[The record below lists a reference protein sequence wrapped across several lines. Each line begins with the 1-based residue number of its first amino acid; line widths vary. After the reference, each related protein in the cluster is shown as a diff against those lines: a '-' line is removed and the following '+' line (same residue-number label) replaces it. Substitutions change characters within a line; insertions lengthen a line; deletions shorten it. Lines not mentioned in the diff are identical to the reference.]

1 LSDSEDGHL
10 SRTFTDIYQIF
21 NPEKF
26 QKIQDDIS
34 IASELAIITVDY
46 KGVPITA
53 HSNCSE
59 FCRKMRSSEYG
70 VFCEK
75 CDSHGGLEAA
85 RIGKPFIYLCHAG
98 LVDFAI
104 PIMVDGLYL
113 GALMAGQVLLDKENS
128 ENQPERILQGV
139 GSPHEFPENP
149 DFTHSYE
156 LLPVMRL
163 EKIVAL
169 ANMLSHIS
177 GYCVEQA
184 ILGEAFIK
192 LSSRAQTANLFNSPL
207 AQFRS
212 LNDKESVPKEPNK
225 LLKPALTYIE
235 THPKEKITLSKMAAL
250 CSISSSYFSKLFAKE
265 KLGNLS
271 DYVNHIKIEHAKQLL
286 LSTDWTIRTI
296 SENLGFDD
304 SGYFIKV
311 FKRETDKTPLEFR
324 NLQSSADSLRSK

>member
-1 LSDSEDGHL
+1 M

-59 FCRKMRSSEYG
+59 FCKKMRSSKHG
-70 VFCEK
+70 VYCEK

-98 LVDFAI
+98 LIDFAI
-104 PIMVDGLYL
+104 PIIVDGLYL
-113 GALMAGQVLLDKENS
+113 GALMAGQVLLDEENS
-128 ENQPERILQGV
+128 ENMPERILQGV
-139 GSPHEFPENP
+139 SNTLELASAPEFKR
-149 DFTHSYE
+149 SYA

-163 EKIVAL
+163 EKVVAL
-169 ANMLSHIS
+169 ANMLSHI
-177 GYCVEQA
+177 GDYCVEKA
-184 ILGEAFIK
+184 VLGEAFEQLNSRTNTADLFKNPLMKI
-192 LSSRAQTANLFNSPL
+192 SSDSEEPSAAAR
-207 AQFRS
+207 
-212 LNDKESVPKEPNK
+212 EPNK
-225 LLKPALTYIE
+225 LLKPALTYINN
-235 THPKEKITLSKMAAL
+235 HPKEKITLSKMAAL
-250 CSISSSYFSKLFAKE
+250 CSISPSYFSKLFAKE

-271 DYVNHIKIEHAKQLL
+271 DYVNHIKMAHAKQLL

-311 FKRETDKTPLEFR
+311 FKRDTNKTPLEYR
-324 NLQSSADSLRSK
+324 SMQSSVSIIKPL

>member
-1 LSDSEDGHL
+1 M

-59 FCRKMRSSEYG
+59 FCKKMRSSKYG

-85 RIGKPFIYLCHAG
+85 RIGKPFIYLCHSG
-98 LVDFAI
+98 LIDFAI
-104 PIMVDGLYL
+104 PIIVDGLYL
-113 GALMAGQVLLDKENS
+113 GALMAGQVLLDKESS

-139 GSPHEFPENP
+139 ASTLEFLENP
-149 DFTHSYE
+149 DFKQSYE
-156 LLPVMRL
+156 QLPVMRL
-163 EKIVAL
+163 EKVVAL
-169 ANMLSHIS
+169 ANMLSHIG

-184 ILGEAFIK
+184 ILGEAFVQ
-192 LSSRAQTANLFNSPL
+192 LSSKAQTADLFKNPL
-207 AQFRS
+207 TQLS
-212 LNDKESVPKEPNK
+212 DSNDNPGPPKEPNK
-225 LLKPALTYIE
+225 LLKPALIYIE
-235 THPKEKITLSKMAAL
+235 SHPKEKITLSKMAAL

-311 FKRETDKTPLEFR
+311 FKRETNKTPLEYR
-324 NLQSSADSLRSK
+324 NINNSASIAKPL